1 MDSNIYLA
9 REKPKYTTGFA
20 ASLAMCCAAIA
31 MTLVLRWAYARE
43 NKKRDQLIHEHGE
56 EAIRARYT
64 EEDLLMLG
72 DKSPF
77 FRYTL

>member
-1 MDSNIYLA
+1 
-9 REKPKYTTGFA
+9 
-20 ASLAMCCAAIA
+20 MCCGAIL

-43 NKKRDQLIHEHGE
+43 NRKKDAMLAEMGE
-56 EAIRARYT
+56 AAIRAKYS
-64 EEDLLMLG
+64 EDELMNMG

>member
-1 MDSNIYLA
+1 MGSNIYLA

-20 ASLAMCCAAIA
+20 ASLAMCFGAIC
-31 MTLVLRWAYARE
+31 MTFVLRWAYARE
-43 NKKRDQLIHEHGE
+43 NRKKDEMIAEQGE
-56 EAIRARYT
+56 AAIRARYS
-64 EEDLLMLG
+64 EDELMMMG

>member
-1 MDSNIYLA
+1 
-9 REKPKYTTGFA
+9 
-20 ASLAMCCAAIA
+20 MCCAAIL

-43 NKKRDQLIHEHGE
+43 NKKKDAMLAEHGE
-56 EAIRARYT
+56 EAYRAKYT
-64 EEDLLMLG
+64 QEELMNMG